1 MFHVKHF
8 SEKKQENFVKNKN
21 QNPLQEF
28 SDTLVKM
35 DIQKILV
42 IERSIYGLIKRLC
55 VLRILGIRSGKLTN
69 KNHLF
74 II

>member
-28 SDTLVKM
+28 SDTLVKWTSARPVFCFV
-35 DIQKILV
+35 DFVHSK
-42 IERSIYGLIKRLC
+42 
-55 VLRILGIRSGKLTN
+55 
-69 KNHLF
+69 KNVTSHLF
-74 II
+74 ILISTRRKFLQGF